1 MYFNYNRKIMKRNSN
16 YNPLTMLI
24 LDALGI
30 LSNVFMFGV
39 IAYVVFILGYSGW
52 WFSLYFVSRF
62 WISWGDGRNSLRN
75 KLTTK

>member
-1 MYFNYNRKIMKRNSN
+1 MKRNSN

-52 WFSLYFVSRF
+52 WFGLYFVSRF
-62 WISWGDGRNSLRN
+62 WISWGERKSFISKLKDN
-75 KLTTK
+75 K

>member
-39 IAYVVFILGYSGW
+39 VAYVVFILGYSGW
-52 WFSLYFVSRF
+52 WFAFYLVARF
-62 WISWGDGRNSLRN
+62 YVEWG
-75 KLTTK
+75 KE

>member
-52 WFSLYFVSRF
+52 WFAFYLVARF
-62 WISWGDGRNSLRN
+62 YVEWG
-75 KLTTK
+75 KE

>member
-1 MYFNYNRKIMKRNSN
+1 MKRNSN

-52 WFSLYFVSRF
+52 WFAFYLVARF
-62 WISWGDGRNSLRN
+62 YVEWG
-75 KLTTK
+75 KE

>member
-52 WFSLYFVSRF
+52 TKYF
-62 WISWGDGRNSLRN
+62 N
-75 KLTTK
+75 KLN

>member
-1 MYFNYNRKIMKRNSN
+1 MKRNSN

>member
-52 WFSLYFVSRF
+52 WFCLLILTMFYFRT
-62 WISWGDGRNSLRN
+62 DN
-75 KLTTK
+75 K